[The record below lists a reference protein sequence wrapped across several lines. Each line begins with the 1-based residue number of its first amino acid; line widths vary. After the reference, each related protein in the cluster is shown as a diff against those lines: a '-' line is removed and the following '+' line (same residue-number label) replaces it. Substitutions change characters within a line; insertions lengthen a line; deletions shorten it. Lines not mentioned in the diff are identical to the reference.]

1 LKPLDLVLGVGQ
13 ELVGLRAGLGDE
25 LLGILLGVGNEL
37 LGVLVCLAQDLLR
50 LRVGRGG
57 LLLGRCGPLLRFGDQ
72 LPEGCLRCRQAFCLP
87 PFGFFAAGGKRTGL
101 LKTIPANLT
110 GVLWGAAMVWGAST
124 LPIPGAL
131 GISVAIAAFA
141 MCIQARWSV
150 LSFIPGAF
158 AGTAA
163 YFGNNLDLLSTSLA
177 LVIGACLGWISE
189 FAAGLIINAG
199 SRKSGAAATPD
210 AAAVAHN

>member
-1 LKPLDLVLGVGQ
+1 MKALVII
-13 ELVGLRAGLGDE
+13 
-25 LLGILLGVGNEL
+25 GITA
-37 LGVLVCLAQDLLR
+37 GVLAGFWAEYSTPLELITW
-50 LRVGRGG
+50 VGF
-57 LLLGRCGPLLRFGDQ
+57 LSWAC
-72 LPEGCLRCRQAFCLP
+72 
-87 PFGFFAAGGKRTGL
+87 FFAAGGKRTGL

-163 YFGNNLDLLSTSLA
+163 YFGNNLDLLGTSLA

-189 FAAGLIINAG
+189 FAAGLIMNAG
-199 SRKSGAAATPD
+199 NRKSDAAATPD
-210 AAAVAHN
+210 AAAVTHN